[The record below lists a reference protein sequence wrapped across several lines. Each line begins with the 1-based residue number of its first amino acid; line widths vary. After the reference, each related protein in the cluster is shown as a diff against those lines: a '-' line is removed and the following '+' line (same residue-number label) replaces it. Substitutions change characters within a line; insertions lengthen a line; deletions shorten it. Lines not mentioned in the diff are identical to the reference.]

1 MTLQQKLLAKQ
12 SKKGFTLVELVVVI
26 AILAILAAIA
36 IPAVVGIIDNATK
49 SAKESN
55 ASMLDSA
62 AKKLYAGVSAGSINA
77 GSNDNELGGISG
89 SKTAILPAAGATTST
104 KRAKAA
110 ALTVQNAI
118 DYDGLTS
125 KFTNENPEDYA
136 YSNTDGTI
144 IYTGGNSSTGYTS
157 LGGNNKT
164 FASTTLGTLYPA
176 SRAAATT

>member
-55 ASMLDSA
+55 ASMLDAA

-77 GSNDNELGGISG
+77 NSNNQELGGLSG
-89 SKTAILPAAGATTST
+89 SKATKLPPANATTST
-104 KRAKAA
+104 KREYANK
-110 ALTVQNAI
+110 LTVQDAI
-118 DYDGLTS
+118 LYDGLAS
-125 KFTNENPEDYA
+125 KFTNENPQDYA
-136 YSNTDGTI
+136 YSETDGTI
-144 IYTGGNSSTGYTS
+144 IYTGGNTSTGYKPFTAS
-157 LGGNNKT
+157 GGFSGKT
-164 FASTTLGTLYPA
+164 LDNLYNHTA
-176 SRAAATT
+176 

>member
-77 GSNDNELGGISG
+77 GSNDNELGGISA
-89 SKTAILPAAGATTST
+89 SKSSLLPAAGATTST
-104 KRAKAA
+104 KRSYAG
-110 ALTVQNAI
+110 ALVINDAI
-118 DYDGLTS
+118 LYDGLAS
-125 KFTNENPEDYA
+125 KFASENPQDYA
-136 YSNTDGTI
+136 YSSSDGTI
-144 IYTGGNSSTGYTS
+144 IYTGGNASSGYTQ
-157 LGGNNKT
+157 
-164 FASTTLGTLYPA
+164 FAPNTADKFENVTTKLSDLYD
-176 SRAAATT
+176 